1 VIPRLQ
7 APSGKPTKLEYVS
20 CAHLAAARDFLQ
32 QSLRSQVCQGSRNVA
47 SPLNDN
53 QNQRDIFCRL
63 CVCTYAPAC
72 VRMLVYLP
80 LLLSDG
86 KDSGHDTLIATSV
99 SGKPSTINCR
109 ASFRPS
115 IGTSGFQRTC
125 THTHSL
131 RTSENCHCEFCC
143 GMHRSCKTTL
153 QLFLIRGGEHIGLIN
168 HEDPV

>member
-125 THTHSL
+125 THTHTRWEHL
-131 RTSENCHCEFCC
+131 RTVIANSVVECIGRAKQHFNYSWSEEEN
-143 GMHRSCKTTL
+143 T
-153 QLFLIRGGEHIGLIN
+153 
-168 HEDPV
+168 